1 MSDTP
6 VPDVNS
12 LYVEIADESVQTPR
26 KAAVTHAADNVESQ
40 PMRSAR
46 TSPRSTNA
54 TVAAK
59 FYDSSPAYRSTT
71 ALGDAFAKV
80 ELAELADQLT
90 VKKERSEK

>member
-12 LYVEIADESVQTPR
+12 LYVEIADESVQPPR

-40 PMRSAR
+40 PAR

-59 FYDSSPAYRSTT
+59 FYDSSPAFRSTT